1 MSKVVDF
8 NKTVFDNVSANR
20 QVIDVMISLGFD
32 EITKPGRLESVGS
45 VVTLNMGSEMRGVPL
60 DKMVAAFEAAGFEVV
75 GAGDEG
81 SEGAAAEHAAAGH
94 AAAGHAPAERAAAG
108 GAAENVPVAGASD
121 TAPAAERE
129 AGESS
134 PVSADD
140 RQAVLEQLVRRLSG
154 GEDLESVRKDFVRDF
169 ASVSAHEIAQ
179 AEQNLI
185 SSGMPVR
192 EVQQLCDVHSA
203 LFHGRTDEE
212 CSVLA
217 EADGLPA
224 AHPASVLKR
233 ENDALVSLLDNVQAA
248 LSDGAD
254 ADRIKQLL
262 AGLKPIRNH
271 YAKKEQLLMPFL
283 YGYGI
288 TGPMDVMWGV
298 DDEIVHETS
307 ALVKEL
313 STETYPTLRER
324 IDVLLKRMREMV
336 YKEEQI
342 FLPLCHDHF
351 TREEWFAVY
360 RDFDEYKPA
369 FVDTK
374 RGWLDA
380 DVWVREKEIQAKE
393 ALSTGEIRLSTGT
406 LSVAQLDAIL
416 KLLPLD
422 LTFIDAGETTRF
434 FTREGKIFARPLSCL
449 GRQVWLCHPPAIIP
463 LVRDMIADF
472 KSGARQNMEVWNPV
486 PGNPVRVLYVPVWS
500 ADHEYLGTLE
510 IVQQFGELL
519 PKLKELIG

>member
-8 NKTVFDNVSANR
+8 NKTVFENVSANR

-81 SEGAAAEHAAAGH
+81 SEGAAVGHAPAEHAAAGE
-94 AAAGHAPAERAAAG
+94 ATGNA
-108 GAAENVPVAGASD
+108 PVAGASD
-121 TAPAAERE
+121 AEPAAERE
-129 AGESS
+129 AGESG

-203 LFHGRTDEE
+203 LVHGRTDEE

-233 ENDALVSLLDNVQAA
+233 ENDALV
-248 LSDGAD
+248 
-254 ADRIKQLL
+254 
-262 AGLKPIRNH
+262 
-271 YAKKEQLLMPFL
+271 
-283 YGYGI
+283 
-288 TGPMDVMWGV
+288 
-298 DDEIVHETS
+298 
-307 ALVKEL
+307 
-313 STETYPTLRER
+313 
-324 IDVLLKRMREMV
+324 
-336 YKEEQI
+336 
-342 FLPLCHDHF
+342 
-351 TREEWFAVY
+351 
-360 RDFDEYKPA
+360 
-369 FVDTK
+369 
-374 RGWLDA
+374 
-380 DVWVREKEIQAKE
+380 
-393 ALSTGEIRLSTGT
+393 
-406 LSVAQLDAIL
+406 
-416 KLLPLD
+416 
-422 LTFIDAGETTRF
+422 
-434 FTREGKIFARPLSCL
+434 
-449 GRQVWLCHPPAIIP
+449 
-463 LVRDMIADF
+463 
-472 KSGARQNMEVWNPV
+472 
-486 PGNPVRVLYVPVWS
+486 
-500 ADHEYLGTLE
+500 
-510 IVQQFGELL
+510 
-519 PKLKELIG
+519 